1 MTYSTPYFKAY
12 RTTGGTAEITNIQ
25 DMTFGK
31 GRQYV
36 TDNYRAGTGDLRGR
50 RPDLLPTLAVGDTI
64 RLDVGIDGASF
75 ASVYY
80 RLSNLQITYGI
91 VSSMDTWSLQLE
103 DAFAVAGRAQITT
116 TWPASTNAYDAFGT
130 ICTLAGITASGTGAA
145 QTVSAQS
152 FTNSNAL
159 QIVQNI
165 ANTAQAYLTAD
176 DVNLRWSNSNW
187 PYSAITINFA
197 DYIGVNLIQ
206 YDNLTFGSLVD
217 NYATKVIVSATG
229 LADSTSG
236 TGNLSYSLD
245 TYASS
250 TSDATAIAQFVAGNL
265 AANTASPLQISCT
278 IKEQS
283 NTDMFA
289 PLNAP
294 YLATVSFRGTTYSCY
309 VLGFQMSGTPQD
321 IRGTYYLA
329 SASFLSQFILNSST
343 NGVLNTN
350 KLGF

>member
-1 MTYSTPYFKAY
+1 MAYTPYFKAY
-12 RTTGGTAEITNIQ
+12 QQSSALEIQNIQ
-25 DMTFGK
+25 DMDFGK

-36 TDNYRAGTGDLRGR
+36 TDTYRAGTGTLRGR
-50 RPDLLPTLAVGDTI
+50 RPDLLPSLAVGDTI
-64 RLDVGIDGASF
+64 RLDIGVNGSSTG
-75 ASVYY
+75 SVFY
-80 RLSNLQITYGI
+80 RLSNLQVTYGI
-91 VSSMDTWSLQLE
+91 IASMDTWSMQLE
-103 DAFAVAGRAQITT
+103 DAFAVLGRAAVTTSWSAGTVASSAFTT
-116 TWPASTNAYDAFGT
+116 T
-130 ICTLAGITASGTGAA
+130 CLAAGVTTSGSADVH
-145 QTVSAQS
+145 TVSAQS
-152 FTNSNAL
+152 FTNANSL
-159 QIVQNI
+159 QISQSI
-165 ANTAQAYLTAD
+165 IDTAQAYVTANST
-176 DVNLRWSNSNW
+176 NLAWYPSSW
-187 PYSAITINFA
+187 PYSASTINFA
-197 DYIGVNLIQ
+197 DYVSAGFIQ
-206 YDNLTFGSLVD
+206 YDNLTFGSLID
-217 NYATKVIVSATG
+217 NYATKVVVSATG

-278 IKEQS
+278 IKEQA
-283 NTDMFA
+283 NTNMFA

-294 YLATVSFRGTTYSCY
+294 YLVTVSFRGTTYSCY